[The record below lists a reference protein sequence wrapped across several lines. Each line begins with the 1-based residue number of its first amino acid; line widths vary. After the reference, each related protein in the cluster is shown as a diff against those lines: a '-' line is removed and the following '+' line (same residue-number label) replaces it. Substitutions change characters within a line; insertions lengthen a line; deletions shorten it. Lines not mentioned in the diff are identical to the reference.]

1 MFNVKTTEQFDIWL
15 KSLKN
20 PIAKKMI
27 VTRIHRL
34 EVFGHFGD
42 VEYVGDG
49 ISELRFHNHGGIRI
63 YFIQQGDTI
72 ILLLLGG
79 DKSTQKADIIQA
91 KQISDKYLEKNNETD
106 E

>member
-1 MFNVKTTEQFDIWL
+1 MFIVEKTDEFNEWL
-15 KSLKN
+15 ENLKN
-20 PIAKKMI
+20 PIARKL
-27 VTRIHRL
+27 VVNRIHRL
-34 EVFGHFGD
+34 ALGHFGD

-49 ISELRFHNHGGIRI
+49 VRELKFHNHGGIRI

-91 KQISDKYLEKNNETD
+91 KQILNDLESDNE
-106 E
+106 ENE